1 MITYIETKGKITVK
15 LDNKIVGHIKHV
27 IGGYQYFPV
36 GNKNGG
42 TIFKDLAMLK
52 KSLEE

>member
-15 LDNKIVGHIKHV
+15 LNNKIVGHIKNV
-27 IGGYQYFPV
+27 SGGYQYFPA

-42 TIFKDLAMLK
+42 NVFKDLGMLK